1 MSLQS
6 HFEDDV
12 VVTTIRKI
20 TEFSPDDC
28 QSFKSTRPIHSSL
41 PDISKDDDDDEEDDT
56 LANDVLE
63 ENAIFEHESSLY
75 GGDVFESVVE
85 RHLSDS
91 GTADDDE
98 LTVGSSSG
106 RCDAE
111 SSLSSSSQLT
121 SSSDERSS
129 NDEVIIINIGL
140 SQNFLIL

>member
-28 QSFKSTRPIHSSL
+28 QSFKSTRQNHSSL
-41 PDISKDDDDDEEDDT
+41 PDISKDDDDDEDDT

-140 SQNFLIL
+140 SQNFIIF